1 MYNERLIMRRPLFAF
16 CLFVISVLAIL
27 TLFGAFSRDKALVYL
42 PEDKSVITLT
52 GRISHI
58 DTDKIYINHIEY
70 NSTILPSRFIFT
82 ISLNEFEASAIPN
95 IGNTIQVTAVFKG
108 YSHAT
113 NPGEFD
119 AFDYYSSHNIY
130 GMLSKVK
137 LTILSERINPLKH
150 YLYLFRAAGIA
161 SLTASYDS
169 VKATVMSDLLFGDKA
184 GLDSDIKEL
193 YQRAGI
199 SHILSISS
207 LHISILGLG
216 LYKLLRKLRCPIKIS
231 ALVSAIVLLMFG
243 IMTGMSTSAA
253 RAIGIYIIAVGAQL
267 LGRTTDKLTSLALVA
282 TILLIIN
289 PSQLT
294 DCGFLL
300 SFCSVLGICCLYPVL
315 KSIISNHI
323 NSQTLYHPNT
333 ISFKCKKVLKKT
345 TLFAADSLLAALS
358 ITLTTLPIQLYFFY
372 EIPIFSCIIN
382 LLVIPLLSILMI
394 SGYISVFFPF
404 LYLPTKLC
412 SLILDFY
419 ELLARISD
427 SIPCGQWN
435 PGRPPIF
442 AILLYYLLWLAVVLY
457 PIYHVKMHRFRP
469 QYLIISYSVI
479 FAALIL
485 FFNLCT
491 LPANSILFLDVGQG
505 DCILCY
511 TDSHEV
517 LIFDGG
523 SSSRSKVGQY
533 IIKSTLKY
541 YGFSHINAIYISHS
555 DSDHTNGLLEI
566 CVNRKRWGFKI
577 DNIYTTYFRNSDFES
592 IEGLCINRIAAGYE
606 AEYGSLQ
613 LTCLHPSADFVS
625 ADFTSADFSSADF
638 SSSDFS
644 SSDFSSSNFASLD
657 SNSTS
662 MCLLLQ
668 FTDSHIYS
676 GDNKACTTVLLTG
689 DVEGLG
695 ESLLN
700 DAISPHFPITLLKVA
715 HHGSRNSTS
724 DQFLNAACPKY
735 AFISAGRNNSYGHPH
750 EETLARLTD
759 HACSYYSTIDY
770 GAITLNIRNR
780 SIIIKGY
787 RQ

>member
-1 MYNERLIMRRPLFAF
+1 MRRPLFAF
-16 CLFVISVLAIL
+16 CLFVISVLTIL
-27 TLFGAFSRDKALVYL
+27 TLFGVFSRDKASAYL

-70 NSTILPSRFIFT
+70 NSTVLPSRFIFT

-113 NPGEFD
+113 NSGEFD

-130 GMLSKVK
+130 GTLSKVK

-150 YLYLFRAAGIA
+150 YLNMLRNAGIA

-231 ALVSAIVLLMFG
+231 AFVSAIALLMFG

-253 RAIGIYIIAVGAQL
+253 RAIGIYIIGVGAQL

-315 KSIISNHI
+315 KSFISNHI
-323 NSQTLYHPNT
+323 NSQTLYHPDT
-333 ISFKCKKVLKKT
+333 ISFKCKKLLKKT
-345 TLFAADSLLAALS
+345 ALFAADSLLAALS

-404 LYLPTKLC
+404 LYLPSKLC
-412 SLILDFY
+412 SLILDLY

-427 SIPCGQWN
+427 SLPCGRWN
-435 PGRPPIF
+435 PGCPPIF
-442 AILLYYLLWLAVVLY
+442 AIILYYLLWLAVVLY
-457 PIYHVKMHRFRP
+457 PLYHVKLHRFRP
-469 QYLIISYSVI
+469 QYLILSYSV
-479 FAALIL
+479 FWAALIL
-485 FFNLCT
+485 LFNLCT
-491 LPANSILFLDVGQG
+491 LPTNSILFLDVGQG

-523 SSSRSKVGQY
+523 SSSRTKAGQY
-533 IIKSTLKY
+533 IIKSSLKY
-541 YGFSHINAIYISHS
+541 YGFSHIKAIYISHS

-566 CVNRKRWGFKI
+566 CENRKRWGFKI
-577 DNIYTTYFRNSDFES
+577 DKIYTTYFRNSDFES
-592 IEGLCINRIAAGYE
+592 IEGLCINRISAGYE
-606 AEYGSLQ
+606 AKYGSLQ
-613 LTCLHPSADFVS
+613 LTCLHPSANFVS
-625 ADFTSADFSSADF
+625 ADFASTSI
-638 SSSDFS
+638 
-644 SSDFSSSNFASLD
+644 ASLD
-657 SNSTS
+657 TNSAS

-676 GDNKACTTVLLTG
+676 DNKSTCTTILLTG
-689 DVEGLG
+689 DIEGSG

-700 DAISPHFPITLLKVA
+700 DAISPYFPITLLKVA

-724 DQFLNAACPKY
+724 EQFLNVARPKY

-759 HACSYYSTIDY
+759 HGCNYYSTIDY
-770 GAITLNIRNR
+770 GAITLNIRNH